1 MTFDHLLVRDVQGE
15 RRISAA
21 ELPLRLGTS
30 SDSDIRLPGPGG
42 SPVIQ
47 LDLLDGTPFVQP
59 LGRSDSMLLNG
70 QPLATSSRLAD
81 GDVLNYFGSEI
92 RVSAGEQLTL
102 DVRLEDS
109 AYVTQAPEFVE
120 ASEEEAIAPQAF
132 RRAAEKAAPVVQNE
146 SRVPVRGILAV
157 ILLFLFTASFLLF
170 TSKSIQFTVEPGP
183 ADDIQI
189 AGGWFKLPLGDRVLM
204 RPGVYN
210 VTVSKQGYYPLTQSF
225 QVGAEA
231 SDTVALEL
239 RPLPGQLVV
248 NTNYTDGVTVTIDSG
263 TVGPAPLGPIE
274 LQPGDHSVVISGDRF
289 LPYSD
294 IITVEGL
301 GKLRVMNVQL
311 VPRWSDVEITSEPSG
326 ANVFDGDLLI
336 GQTPVSVELM
346 EGTHQI
352 SVVAEGFRAWDG
364 TVIAEADIDQQLP
377 LIRLQPANA
386 RLRVESIPRGANVT
400 VNGRYRGQSPI
411 MLDLSPDIDYE
422 IGLSRAGYGST
433 SREVRLAPAA
443 SEAITVDMTAT
454 IGEVTVNVSP
464 ADATIFVNGRSR
476 GPGSRTLSLSS
487 APQRIEVRRE
497 GYESWERTITPR
509 PGYPQTV
516 SARLVSLEAIR
527 QASIAQEVKT
537 SQDAVL
543 RRVEPGSFNLG
554 VSRSDAGRR
563 ANEVIVPVSITKPFL
578 IGTREVTNREFREF
592 KRTHDSGADVHVSM
606 AGDNNPVA
614 RVTWQEA
621 VQYCNWLSAQE
632 GLEPVY
638 REEFGKW
645 VAITPLPN
653 GYRLPTEAEWA
664 WALRYASRPN
674 PSRFSWGDRWPPRN
688 GSGNFADQS
697 AIELLNTLIPRYD
710 DGFASTAPVG
720 RFPANGLGLYD
731 AAGNVAEWTNDYY
744 SVPTPGQTTAVED
757 PTGPSRGQAYV
768 VRGSS
773 WRDATETELRLSAR
787 EGSNEARD
795 DVGFRIA
802 RNVE

>member
-1 MTFDHLLVRDVQGE
+1 MTFDHLLVRDAQGE
-15 RRISAA
+15 RRIDAA
-21 ELPLRLGTS
+21 DLPLRLGTS

-47 LDLLDGTPFVQP
+47 LDLLDGSPFVQA

-70 QPLATSSRLAD
+70 ATLATSSRLAD
-81 GDVLNYFGSEI
+81 GDVLNFFGSEI
-92 RVSAGEQLTL
+92 RVSAAERLTL

-132 RRAAEKAAPVVQNE
+132 RRAAEKAAPVAQDE
-146 SRVPVRGILAV
+146 SGVPVRGILAAL
-157 ILLFLFTASFLLF
+157 LLFLVTASFLLF
-170 TSKSIQFTVEPGP
+170 TSKSIQFTVAPGP

-189 AGGWFKLPLGDRVLM
+189 TGGWFKLPLGDRVLM

-210 VTVSKQGYYPLTQSF
+210 VTVTKQGYYALTQSF
-225 QVGAEA
+225 EVGDED
-231 SDTVALEL
+231 SDTVELEL

-248 NTNYTDGVTVTIDSG
+248 NTDYTEGVTVTIDSG
-263 TVGPAPLGPIE
+263 TVGPAPLGPVE
-274 LQPGDHSVVISGDRF
+274 LQPGDHSVAISGERF

-294 IITVEGL
+294 IISVEGL

-311 VPRWSDVEITSEPSG
+311 VPRWSDVEISSEPSG
-326 ANVFDGDLLI
+326 ASVFDGDRLI
-336 GQTPVSVELM
+336 GRTPVSVELM

-364 TVIAEADIDQQLP
+364 TIIAEADVDQQLP

-411 MLDLSPDIDYE
+411 TLDLSPDIDYE
-422 IGLSRAGYGST
+422 IGLSRAGYGSA
-433 SREVRLAPAA
+433 SRQVRLTPAA

-454 IGEVTVNVSP
+454 VGEVTVNVSP

-476 GPGSRTLSLSS
+476 RPGTRTLSLSS
-487 APQRIEVRRE
+487 APQRIEVRRD

-527 QASIAQEVKT
+527 QASIAREVTT

-543 RRVEPGSFNLG
+543 RRVEPGSFTLG
-554 VSRSDAGRR
+554 ASRSDAGRR
-563 ANEVIVPVSITKPFL
+563 ANEVIVPVTITKPFF

-632 GLEPVY
+632 GLQPAY

-645 VAITPLPN
+645 VAITPFPN

-664 WALRYASRPN
+664 WALRYASRAN
-674 PSRFSWGDRWPPRN
+674 PPRFSWGDRWPPRT

-720 RFPANGLGLYD
+720 RFPANALGLYD

-744 SVPTPGQTTAVED
+744 SVPTPGQTTAVDD
-757 PTGPSRGQAYV
+757 PTGPTRGQAYV

-795 DVGFRIA
+795 DVGFRIV